1 MPIGIENLLRPGLN
15 ENIVNIAKKI
25 YAVSKRFRIGSRAR
39 SGKIE
44 DKRDCRIMAMI
55 GPIIR

>member
-1 MPIGIENLLRPGLN
+1 MPIGIENFLSPGLK
-15 ENIVNIAKKI
+15 ENIVNIAKKM
-25 YAVSKRFRIGSRAR
+25 YAVNSRFRIGSRAR

-55 GPIIR
+55 GPIIK